1 MFLNSFEIEDINQSR
16 QKDSEQFNELK
27 QIVKNHPYITL
38 VIISFI
44 LYATETITKMRHRRD
59 SNSGSPVY

>member
-1 MFLNSFEIEDINQSR
+1 MLLNSFEIEDINQSR
-16 QKDSEQFNELK
+16 QKDSEQ

-38 VIISFI
+38 AIISFI